1 MTDKL
6 TFEKLTEQQL
16 LELLDVGARRL
27 LAHAGVGDTV
37 TDMPDAVA
45 TLAERV
51 KAFDSV
57 VDWAKTRKG
66 LIPEQK
72 KESAFG
78 QLSAEFHGDAPAR
91 RRSSRRSVAPASV
104 GGDGA
109 AGGLFDDDSDQP
121 NGAPS
126 LNS

>member
-6 TFEKLTEQQL
+6 AFEKLTEEQL

-37 TDMPDAVA
+37 TDEPDADA
-45 TLAERV
+45 TLAERT
-51 KAFDSV
+51 KAFDAV

-66 LIPEQK
+66 LIPEK
-72 KESAFG
+72 KQESAFG

-91 RRSSRRSVAPASV
+91 RRSPRRPRETPA
-104 GGDGA
+104 G
-109 AGGLFDDDSDQP
+109 AGGLFDDDDP
-121 NGAPS
+121 PDTAGGTPA